1 MQKVEGSSPFSR
13 FVRKPRSW
21 RGFLVSE
28 AGVSRARG
36 PALPRGATK
45 LGLLAAWMAR
55 YGALHALGAIWIG
68 QKGPTSVAF
77 LMAVD
82 PYPFDMAP
90 FGSYL
95 RVSRARLGPAGRT
108 HLRAVYVSEIIRTPD
123 HGEALDEWMF
133 KRAPLFYGAP
143 EDIATSFKH
152 TTDFTKPIRDTV
164 VRLPSGRSLPEVAFW
179 RDPRR
184 CLLRAHSRSPL
195 ALQQAVP
202 PNGREHQRPYD
213 GPGSLPSARGLGV
226 LLFRRGQVVRE
237 AGARRRGAPQR
248 LVIGPVPS
256 RTYVRL

>member
-1 MQKVEGSSPFSR
+1 
-13 FVRKPRSW
+13 
-21 RGFLVSE
+21 
-28 AGVSRARG
+28 
-36 PALPRGATK
+36 
-45 LGLLAAWMAR
+45 MAR
-55 YGALHALGAIWIG
+55 YGALHALEAIWIG

-164 VRLPSGRSLPEVAFW
+164 LRLPSERSLPEVAFW
-179 RDPRR
+179 RDPRGVFCEHILDLR
-184 CLLRAHSRSPL
+184 LLYSKL
-195 ALQQAVP
+195 
-202 PNGREHQRPYD
+202 
-213 GPGSLPSARGLGV
+213 SLPTAENTNAHTMDLVLYRLLAASVSFSFAEVKSSVKQGPDDAEHHKGWSSARFHRERMFACSPDASRKRLAE
-226 LLFRRGQVVRE
+226 RVRS
-237 AGARRRGAPQR
+237 
-248 LVIGPVPS
+248 V
-256 RTYVRL
+256 